1 MSHSLHRSG
10 TAESL
15 KNDFCIYARAAKG
28 VNRGEGVG
36 DKLRKILDIY
46 TSENVVNYGS
56 SHAGRS
62 YSNGLQLD
70 EYAKTLDNSYGII
83 ATFDDR
89 EAVKGVLRKAKEAN
103 TGISLVVSGL
113 IDEVVK
119 IAHEVGLKP
128 HTATLSLGVYGKT
141 ERLPESEVL
150 DMVTMCGHSLVAANL
165 IRDVMKKVREGKL
178 SPEDAALIASKPCT
192 CGIFNTK
199 RCAKVFRE
207 LFAAQA
213 KGTEK

>member
-10 TAESL
+10 SAESL

-36 DKLRKILDIY
+36 DKLRTILEIY
-46 TSENVVNYGS
+46 TSENVVNFGS

-62 YSNGLQLD
+62 FSNGLQLD
-70 EYAKTLDNSYGII
+70 EYAKSLDHSYGII

-89 EAVKGVLRKAKEAN
+89 EAVKGVLQKAKEAN
-103 TGISLVVSGL
+103 TGISMVVSGL

-119 IAHEVGLKP
+119 ICHEIDLTP
-128 HTATLSLGVYGKT
+128 HTATLSLGIYGKK
-141 ERLPESEVL
+141 EKLPEPEVL
-150 DMVTMCGHSLVAANL
+150 DMVTMCGHSLVAQNL

-178 SPEDAALIASKPCT
+178 TPDEAALIAAKPCT

-199 RCAKVFRE
+199 RCAAVFRDM
-207 LFAAQA
+207 FTMA
-213 KGTEK
+213 KGAGK